1 MEKIC
6 RNEKETFKLAKK
18 FAKTL
23 KGGEIVLF
31 YGDLGAGKTTFTKG
45 VAKAL
50 KIKEPITSPTFT
62 IVNEYHSGKIDL
74 YHFDM
79 YRLEDESEAFEIGIK
94 DYFNKNGICL
104 IEWPERIINLLPKHY
119 IKVNIDKL
127 DDNTRRFLIENI

>member
-62 IVNEYHSGKIDL
+62 IVNEYHAGKIDL

-104 IEWPERIINLLPKHY
+104 IEWPQRITNLLPKHY

-127 DDNTRRFLIENI
+127 DDDTRRFLIENI